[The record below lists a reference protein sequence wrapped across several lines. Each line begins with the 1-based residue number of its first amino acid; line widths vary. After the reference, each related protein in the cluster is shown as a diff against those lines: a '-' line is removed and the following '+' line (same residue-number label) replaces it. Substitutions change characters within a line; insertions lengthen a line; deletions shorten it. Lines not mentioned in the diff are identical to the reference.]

1 MKNEVT
7 GVMFRLIVKE
17 ENGQKVGMYSEGLS
31 HTTIS
36 VKPIHTFD
44 TREQMDK
51 YCQDNDIIYEDDVEL
66 EK

>member
-7 GVMFRLIVKE
+7 GVMFRLIVSEKD
-17 ENGQKVGMYSEGLS
+17 GQKVGMYSEGLS

-51 YCQDNDIIYEDDVEL
+51 YCQDNDIVIDEDININS
-66 EK
+66 

>member
-17 ENGQKVGMYSEGLS
+17 KDGQKIGMYSEGLS

-44 TREQMDK
+44 TKAEMDA
-51 YCQDNDIIYEDDVEL
+51 YCKENDIIYEDDL
-66 EK
+66 QEKI